1 MENKKLLKFLLKDI
15 AEIEELFT
23 DKGNSGFDDFEM
35 EFIRSR
41 FEGAR
46 KIIHFLNENNDS
58 VAVEPETRETTE
70 EKPGAEV
77 ATQIQDTKEEVIHE
91 EQEPVLESSSATGP
105 EAMEPHVA
113 AMVGDQQETQLEKEE
128 VQDIENTSLQEDV
141 EPVQDEDDLEEEIH
155 EEPQRIGD
163 RAIKEKSLNDIHSNG
178 SNKLENKLSNSP
190 VSSLQGAIGINDRY
204 IYIREL
210 FDGSAESFS
219 KAVAE
224 LDRLQNIREAVA
236 YLQQNYKWKK
246 NDTSL
251 KFVNLV
257 KRRFPNG

>member
-46 KIIHFLNENNDS
+46 KIIHILNENADS
-58 VAVEPETRETTE
+58 VVAEPEIREIIEEKQEVEVQAQIQVTQEDAVPDENEPVVESTE
-70 EKPGAEV
+70 EAEQKEIEQHIV
-77 ATQIQDTKEEVIHE
+77 ATIENQEEIH
-91 EQEPVLESSSATGP
+91 
-105 EAMEPHVA
+105 
-113 AMVGDQQETQLEKEE
+113 LEKEE
-128 VQDIENTSLQEDV
+128 VRDNIPPQEEV

>member
-46 KIIHFLNENNDS
+46 KIIHILNENADS
-58 VAVEPETRETTE
+58 VVAEPEIREIIEEKQEVEVQAQIQVTQEDAVPDENEPVVESTE
-70 EKPGAEV
+70 EAEQKEIEQHIV
-77 ATQIQDTKEEVIHE
+77 ATIENQEEIH
-91 EQEPVLESSSATGP
+91 
-105 EAMEPHVA
+105 
-113 AMVGDQQETQLEKEE
+113 LEKEE
-128 VQDIENTSLQEDV
+128 VRDNIPPQEDV